1 MPNWVSNTVTM
12 ERLCDC
18 NVFDE
23 DGEFDF
29 NKIVPQPRSIE
40 ECPVKYVIPELERKN
55 SNIEILKDRPWF
67 NWYEWNWDYWGT
79 KWRVHDT
86 HKKDKNNIRFKTAWC
101 PPLKVIKALSKKYPN
116 RMVKIYFVSEDYDG
130 EHYLLYKNGK
140 VLAIRNIVD
149 KSYWDN
155 LY

>member
-1 MPNWVSNTVTM
+1 MKEEKYKRKGEKRKCQIGLVIQSQWKDCAIV
-12 ERLCDC
+12 DC

-86 HKKDKNNIRFKTAWC
+86 HKKDKNNIRFKTAWR
-101 PPLKVIKALSKKYPN
+101 PPLKVIKALSKNIQIEWLKFILLAKIMMESIIYSIG
-116 RMVKIYFVSEDYDG
+116 MVKF
-130 EHYLLYKNGK
+130 
-140 VLAIRNIVD
+140 
-149 KSYWDN
+149 
-155 LY
+155 